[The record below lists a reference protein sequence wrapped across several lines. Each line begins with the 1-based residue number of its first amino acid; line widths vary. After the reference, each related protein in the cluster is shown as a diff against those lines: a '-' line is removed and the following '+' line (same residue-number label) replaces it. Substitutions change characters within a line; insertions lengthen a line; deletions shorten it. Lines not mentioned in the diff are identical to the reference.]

1 MEVAKPS
8 LFSGK
13 IEKISVFIN
22 TAHLYLSMKI
32 IKESKAIKMVWVLS
46 YIQREVTEVWKDN
59 LLDELSKEE
68 LEVETVEELFSKI
81 RNKFGKTVEEER
93 KIEQLRTIKQ
103 GGRICNEYVQEFKKI
118 ARESGYE
125 RWPLIEEFKRGLSGV
140 LRRKL
145 AKAESPSS
153 INGRRE

>member
-59 LLDELSKEE
+59 LLDELSKGE

-93 KIEQLRTIKQ
+93 KTEQLRTIKQ

-118 ARESGYE
+118 ARESSYE

>member
-13 IEKISVFIN
+13 IEKISMFIN

-32 IKESKAIKMVWVLS
+32 IKESKTIKMVWVLS

-59 LLDELSKEE
+59 LLDELSKGE

-118 ARESGYE
+118 ARESSYNGQS
-125 RWPLIEEFKRGLSGV
+125 LIKEFKRELSRA

-145 AKAESPSS
+145 TEVESPPST
-153 INGRRE
+153 IEEW

>member
-59 LLDELSKEE
+59 LLDELSKGE

-118 ARESGYE
+118 ARESSYE

>member
-59 LLDELSKEE
+59 LLDELSKGE

-118 ARESGYE
+118 ARESSYE
-125 RWPLIEEFKRGLSGV
+125 RWPLIEEFKRGLSRV

>member
-1 MEVAKPS
+1 VEVAKPS

-59 LLDELSKEE
+59 LLDELSKGE

-118 ARESGYE
+118 ARESSYE
-125 RWPLIEEFKRGLSGV
+125 RWPLIEEFKRGLSRV

>member
-118 ARESGYE
+118 ARESSYE

>member
-1 MEVAKPS
+1 
-8 LFSGK
+8 
-13 IEKISVFIN
+13 
-22 TAHLYLSMKI
+22 MKI

-59 LLDELSKEE
+59 LLDELSKGE

-118 ARESGYE
+118 ARESSYK
-125 RWPLIEEFKRGLSGV
+125 WQSLIKEFKRELSRA

-145 AKAESPSS
+145 TEVESPPST
-153 INGRRE
+153 IEEW

>member
-1 MEVAKPS
+1 VEVAKPS

-59 LLDELSKEE
+59 LLDELSKGE

-118 ARESGYE
+118 ARESSYE

>member
-1 MEVAKPS
+1 VEVAKPS

-46 YIQREVTEVWKDN
+46 YIQREVTEVWKNN
-59 LLDELSKEE
+59 LLDELSKGE

-118 ARESGYE
+118 ARESSYE

>member
-1 MEVAKPS
+1 VEVAKPS

-13 IEKISVFIN
+13 IEKISMFIN

-32 IKESKAIKMVWVLS
+32 IKESKTIKMVWVLS

-59 LLDELSKEE
+59 LLDELSKGE

-118 ARESGYE
+118 ARESSYE

>member
-1 MEVAKPS
+1 M
-8 LFSGK
+8 
-13 IEKISVFIN
+13 
-22 TAHLYLSMKI
+22 
-32 IKESKAIKMVWVLS
+32 
-46 YIQREVTEVWKDN
+46 
-59 LLDELSKEE
+59 
-68 LEVETVEELFSKI
+68 EVETVEKLFSKI

-118 ARESGYE
+118 ARESSYE

>member
-13 IEKISVFIN
+13 IEKISMFIN

-32 IKESKAIKMVWVLS
+32 IKESKTIKMVWVLS

-59 LLDELSKEE
+59 LLDELSKGE

-118 ARESGYE
+118 ARESSYE